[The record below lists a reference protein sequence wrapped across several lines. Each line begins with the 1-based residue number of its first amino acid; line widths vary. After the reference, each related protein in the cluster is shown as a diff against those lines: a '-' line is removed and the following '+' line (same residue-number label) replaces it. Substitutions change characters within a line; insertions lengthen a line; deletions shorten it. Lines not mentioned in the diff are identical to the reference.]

1 MKHILPALA
10 FAIMLPCAA
19 LAQEGDSYSETKLG
33 LYATATE
40 AHAMMEAGY
49 SSPFLGQTYP
59 AAIVVGVPRA
69 V

>member
-1 MKHILPALA
+1 MNMKHILLALA

-40 AHAMMEAGY
+40 AHAC
-49 SSPFLGQTYP
+49 
-59 AAIVVGVPRA
+59 
-69 V
+69 